1 MMDKLLI
8 LEDDRPMN
16 LALKLYFEK
25 AGYVV
30 YPAFRVSEAAQ
41 ILEKAD
47 VDLLIADIGLPGRSG
62 LDFVR
67 GLLKERKMPVLFL
80 TARDEEQDILNGYEA
95 GCEEYVVKPISP
107 KILLKKTEAILRRNR
122 GGENLFLYQDLKIDY
137 DSRRVWKESE
147 EIHLT
152 AREWSLLN
160 LLSRNRGRIVTR
172 EMILQKVWELDGD
185 FVGEDVV
192 KVGINRLRKK
202 LGEGEYIKNVFGVGY
217 TFGE

>member
-1 MMDKLLI
+1 M
-8 LEDDRPMN
+8 
-16 LALKLYFEK
+16 
-25 AGYVV
+25 
-30 YPAFRVSEAAQ
+30 
-41 ILEKAD
+41 
-47 VDLLIADIGLPGRSG
+47 
-62 LDFVR
+62 
-67 GLLKERKMPVLFL
+67 
-80 TARDEEQDILNGYEA
+80 
-95 GCEEYVVKPISP
+95 VKPISP

>member
-25 AGYVV
+25 AGYLV
-30 YPAFRVSEAAQ
+30 YPAFRASEAAQ
-41 ILEKAD
+41 ILEKTD

-62 LDFVR
+62 LDYVSS
-67 GLLKERKMPVLFL
+67 LLNGRTLPVLFL
-80 TARDEEQDILNGYEA
+80 TARDEEQDILDGYEA

-107 KILLKKTEAILRRNR
+107 RILLKKAETILKRNR
-122 GGENLFLYQDLKIDY
+122 SGETFFWYQDLKIDY
-137 DSRRVWKESE
+137 DSRRVWKGSE

-160 LLSRNRGRIVTR
+160 LLSRSRGRIVTR

-202 LGEGEYIKNVFGVGY
+202 LGEGDYIRNVFGVGY

>member
-25 AGYVV
+25 EGYLV
-30 YPAFRVSEAAQ
+30 YPAFRASEAVQ
-41 ILEKAD
+41 ILEKTD

-62 LDFVR
+62 LDFVNS
-67 GLLKERKMPVLFL
+67 LLNERKLPVLFL
-80 TARDEEQDILNGYEA
+80 TARDEEQDILDGYEA

-107 KILLKKTEAILRRNR
+107 RILLKKAEAILKRNR
-122 GGENLFLYQDLKIDY
+122 SGETLFWYQDLKIDY
-137 DSRRVWKESE
+137 DSRRVWKGSE

-160 LLSRNRGRIVTR
+160 LLSRSRGRIVTR
-172 EMILQKVWELDGD
+172 ETILQSVWDLDGD
-185 FVGEDVV
+185 FVGEDAV

-202 LGEGEYIKNVFGVGY
+202 LGEGDYIRNVFGVGY

>member
-30 YPAFRVSEAAQ
+30 YPAFRVSEAVQ

-80 TARDEEQDILNGYEA
+80 TARDRAGY
-95 GCEEYVVKPISP
+95 
-107 KILLKKTEAILRRNR
+107 
-122 GGENLFLYQDLKIDY
+122 
-137 DSRRVWKESE
+137 SE
-147 EIHLT
+147 
-152 AREWSLLN
+152 
-160 LLSRNRGRIVTR
+160 RI
-172 EMILQKVWELDGD
+172 
-185 FVGEDVV
+185 
-192 KVGINRLRKK
+192 
-202 LGEGEYIKNVFGVGY
+202 
-217 TFGE
+217 